1 MARPRLELDNQL
13 RSILGSANVYFQPPE
28 NTQMRYPCIVYNVD
42 GVFDLFADNRKYLY
56 DKGYMVT
63 YIDWDPDSSV
73 LEALL
78 QMPMCSYV
86 RHYESDNL
94 NHDVFLIYF

>member
-28 NTQMRYPCIVYNVD
+28 NTQMNYPCIVYNVD
-42 GVFDLFADNRKYLY
+42 SVFDLFADNQKYLY

-63 YIDWDPDSSV
+63 YIDWDPDSPV

>member
-1 MARPRLELDNQL
+1 MARPRLELDSKL
-13 RSILGSANVYFQPPE
+13 RSILGSANVYFQPPG
-28 NTQMRYPCIVYNVD
+28 NTQMKYPCIVYNVD
-42 GVFDLFADNRKYLY
+42 SVFDLFADNRKYLY

-78 QMPMCSYV
+78 QMPMCSFV
-86 RHYESDNL
+86 RHYESDGL

>member
-28 NTQMRYPCIVYNVD
+28 NTQMKYPCIVYNVD
-42 GVFDLFADNRKYLY
+42 SVFDLFADNRKYLY

-63 YIDWDPDSSV
+63 YIDWDPDSPV

-78 QMPMCSYV
+78 KMPMCSFV
-86 RHYESDNL
+86 RHYESDGL

>member
-28 NTQMRYPCIVYNVD
+28 NKQMKYPCIVYNVD
-42 GVFDLFADNRKYLY
+42 SVFDLFADNQKYLY

-63 YIDWDPDSSV
+63 YIDWDPDSPV

-78 QMPMCSYV
+78 KMPMCSFV
-86 RHYESDNL
+86 RHYESDGL